1 MCLTV
6 AGEVARTWPSEE
18 SWRFL
23 ALGEE
28 GKGQREREEGRGQSP
43 HTLSFILSL
52 QQTAFMGT
60 LWGGTQ
66 SDKLIPKGLC
76 PARALVLLRGDNELM
91 SHEPGEN
98 GKEGRRAGSW
108 R

>member
-1 MCLTV
+1 M
-6 AGEVARTWPSEE
+6 GNRGDSRPSE
-18 SWRFL
+18 
-23 ALGEE
+23 
-28 GKGQREREEGRGQSP
+28 KKGRGREKGRRGEGSLLTHSP
-43 HTLSFILSL
+43 LSCPFSR
-52 QQTAFMGT
+52 QP
-60 LWGGTQ
+60 LWGPGGGTQ